1 MVNMNDLVIDTSVSE
16 ADVASVKVGQ
26 SATVVF
32 SALTSAANPS
42 GTTVT
47 GKVTAIDPT
56 STVTSSVVT
65 YGATVTLVKPPAGLR
80 LGQTGTVTVTTA
92 HKTNV
97 LYVSTT
103 AITTTGVGKTVTL
116 SSGGTTRS
124 VRITTGVAGDSTT
137 EVTSGLTAGQTVV
150 LPTTTTAPPP
160 TAGSRA
166 SAPARLRRH
175 PVTAAEETHSTRR
188 AATGHRTHAHDQ
200 DLRRRRHGGAR
211 RARCRS
217 DRRTR

>member
-1 MVNMNDLVIDTSVSE
+1 MVNMDDLVIDTSVSE

-26 SATVVF
+26 SASVVF
-32 SALTSAANPS
+32 SALTSPTNPS
-42 GTTVT
+42 GTTVA

-65 YGATVTLVKPPAGLR
+65 YGATVTLVNPPATLR

-92 HKTNV
+92 SKTNV

-116 SSGGTTRS
+116 SSGGTTRT

-150 LPTTTTAPPP
+150 LPTTTTTTTNGGIP
-160 TAGSRA
+160 G
-166 SAPARLRRH
+166 
-175 PVTAAEETHSTRR
+175 VGGGFGGTR
-188 AATGHRTHAHDQ
+188 
-200 DLRRRRHGGAR
+200 
-211 RARCRS
+211 
-217 DRRTR
+217 

>member
-1 MVNMNDLVIDTSVSE
+1 MANMADLVIDTSVSE
-16 ADVASVKVGQ
+16 SDVASVKVGQ
-26 SATVVF
+26 SASVVF

-65 YGATVTLVKPPAGLR
+65 YGATVTLVKPPAGVR
-80 LGQTGTVTVTTA
+80 LGQTGTVTITTA

-124 VRITTGVAGDSTT
+124 IRITTGVAGDSTT
-137 EVTSGLTAGQTVV
+137 EVTSGLSAGQTVV
-150 LPTTTTAPPP
+150 LPTTTITSTSNGGIPG
-160 TAGSRA
+160 AGFG
-166 SAPARLRRH
+166 
-175 PVTAAEETHSTRR
+175 TR
-188 AATGHRTHAHDQ
+188 
-200 DLRRRRHGGAR
+200 
-211 RARCRS
+211 
-217 DRRTR
+217 